1 MKTSPCLYRPFS
13 RTGFTTL
20 VLIAATLA
28 SAGTALAKNDKDK
41 EKGNGKGNGHGANS
55 PDFIPPGHRR
65 APVEVIV
72 VQAPPALR
80 VEVISARPSAAH
92 VCVPGFWAWGGSV
105 YVWTPSAWVLP
116 PEPAAVWVAPRY
128 EERSGVHVSIS
139 GFWKI

>member
-1 MKTSPCLYRPFS
+1 MKTSLCFCRS
-13 RTGFTTL
+13 GFTAL
-20 VLIAATLA
+20 VIIAATLA
-28 SAGTALAKNDKDK
+28 SVGTAHAKNDK
-41 EKGNGKGNGHGANS
+41 ENGKGNGNGNGKGANS
-55 PDFIPPGHRR
+55 PNFIPPGHRR

-72 VQAPPALR
+72 MQAPPALR

-92 VCVPGFWAWGGSV
+92 VSVPGFWAWGGSV
-105 YVWTPSAWVLP
+105 YVWTPSVWVLP